1 MKNNSARSLEQEA
14 AEDVFFG
21 QVVMIWA
28 RWFLIVA
35 GAVFFLWTSERSTQL
50 ALGVVPIVALISIN
64 FYLHG
69 RSFLERPCNTLL
81 ITAASIVD
89 AALISAIVLLWHGAT
104 GGTGL
109 ASPFFVFYYPVLLAF
124 AFVMPRRA
132 TAVFTA
138 VTAATYLAICFGDI
152 ASLTSAKVLALRLAT
167 MVAMGG
173 LGTFY
178 WRIQR
183 DSRRTECV
191 DVADELGS
199 GAALARLRAFVGI

>member
-1 MKNNSARSLEQEA
+1 
-14 AEDVFFG
+14 
-21 QVVMIWA
+21 MIWA
-28 RWFLIVA
+28 RLFLIVA
-35 GAVFFLWTSERSTQL
+35 GAIFLWTADRSTQL

-69 RSFLERPCNTLL
+69 RYLLERPSNPKL
-81 ITAASIVD
+81 ITAASLFDV
-89 AALISAIVLLWHGAT
+89 ALISVIVLLWGSGTGAT
-104 GGTGL
+104 GLG
-109 ASPFFVFYYPVLLAF
+109 SPFFVFYYPVLLAF

-132 TAVFTA
+132 TAG
-138 VTAATYLAICFGDI
+138 TYAAICFGGV

-183 DSRRTECV
+183 DRRRTALV
-191 DVADELGS
+191 DDADEFGS
-199 GAALARLRAFVGI
+199 EAALERLRAFVGI